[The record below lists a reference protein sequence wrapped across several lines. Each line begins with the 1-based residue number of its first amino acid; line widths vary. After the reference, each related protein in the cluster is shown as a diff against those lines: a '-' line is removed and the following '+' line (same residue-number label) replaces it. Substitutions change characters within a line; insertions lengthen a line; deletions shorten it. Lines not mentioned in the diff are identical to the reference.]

1 MAQVYSVKQINS
13 YIKNMMRQDFLLNRI
28 QVKGEISNCK
38 YTDKNGCI
46 FFTLKD
52 EESTISVVMYGSDA
66 YKLDFRLKDGMSVV
80 VDGRIDVYVNR
91 GEYQLCARTVTQ
103 SGMGE
108 LYRQFE
114 QLKQYYED
122 MGYFAPEYKR
132 KIPEYAR
139 KIGIVTARTG
149 AAIKDIKKN
158 AYERNPY
165 IELYLYSVLVQGK
178 EAKHSIARGLK
189 YIDNMGYD
197 CIIVGR
203 GGGSIEDLWAFNEP
217 EVIEA
222 VFNCKTPVISA
233 VGHEIDFT
241 ITDFVADFRAPTP
254 SAAAV
259 KAVPD
264 IRQLDALIDGYRDR
278 FTQDMDK
285 TLKDYRNYA
294 EKLMLSLKAYN
305 PVSQLH
311 NKRQQLIHMKE
322 LLDVNMNNTLNKAK
336 HRLVLSSTKLEGLS
350 PLKKLEQGYAYVENE
365 KEEHISSIHEVK
377 TGDILA
383 VHVKDGYIKA
393 AVQSVRKM

>member
-1 MAQVYSVKQINS
+1 M
-13 YIKNMMRQDFLLNRI
+13 
-28 QVKGEISNCK
+28 
-38 YTDKNGCI
+38 

-52 EESTISVVMYGSDA
+52 EDSTISVVMYGSDA

-91 GEYQLCARTVTQ
+91 GEYQLYAKTVSQ

-108 LYRQFE
+108 LFKQYE

-122 MGYFAPEYKR
+122 MGYFSPEYKR
-132 KIPEYAR
+132 TIPKYAK

-149 AAIKDIKKN
+149 AAIKDIIKN

-165 IELYLYSVLVQGK
+165 VELYLYSVLVQGK
-178 EAKHSIARGLK
+178 DAKYSIAKGLK
-189 YIDNMGYD
+189 YVDSMGYD

-259 KAVPD
+259 KAVFD
-264 IRQLDALIDGYRDR
+264 IRQLEVVIDGYNDR
-278 FTQDMDK
+278 LMYDMGK
-285 TLKDYRNYA
+285 TITDYRNRS
-294 EKLMLSLKAYN
+294 ERMLLSLKAFN
-305 PVSQLH
+305 PLVRLN
-311 NKRQQLIHMKE
+311 NKKQQLIHMREK
-322 LLDVNMNNTLNKAK
+322 LDVSMQGTLNKAK
-336 HRLVLSSTKLEGLS
+336 HRLLLLSARLDGVS
-350 PLKKLEQGYAYVENE
+350 PLKKLEQGYAFVEND
-365 KEEHISSIHEVK
+365 KEEHISSISEVK
-377 TGDILA
+377 QADVLSI
-383 VHVKDGYIKA
+383 HVKDGIINTVVKD
-393 AVQSVRKM
+393 VKKF